1 MHPPDFNLPMPVLP
15 ISKGDQIK
23 AARKRLDM
31 SQAELA
37 SRLGVAQSTVARW
50 ESGATPSEELHDA
63 LTEVL
68 GVKFDRTN
76 ASSWV
81 ETVREDREIPF
92 YVRALMLEIR
102 ARAASDVALV
112 IMGAYEEEGVS
123 ADDLNN
129 AIELGV
135 ERGLWKIEDNQGDV
149 VLLRFATH

>member
-1 MHPPDFNLPMPVLP
+1 MHPPDLPMPLLP

-23 AARKRLDM
+23 AARKKLGL
-31 SQAELA
+31 SQADLA
-37 SRLGVAQSTVARW
+37 EKLQVAQSTVARW
-50 ESGATPSEELHDA
+50 ESGANPSEELHDS
-63 LTEVL
+63 LFEIL
-68 GVKFDRTN
+68 GVRFDKTN
-76 ASSWV
+76 SNRWV
-81 ETVREDREIPF
+81 EAVREDREIPF

-123 ADDLNN
+123 TDDLNN